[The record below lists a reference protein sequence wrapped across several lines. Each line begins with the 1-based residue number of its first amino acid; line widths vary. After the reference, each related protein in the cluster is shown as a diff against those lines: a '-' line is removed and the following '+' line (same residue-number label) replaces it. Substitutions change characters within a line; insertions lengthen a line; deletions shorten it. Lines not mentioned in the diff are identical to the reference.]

1 MYQHLQDQRDV
12 GWSLQLTF
20 CYVLE
25 HSCTKNAYLF
35 VFVRVYLLA
44 RPWVFACVH
53 VYLGISNANH
63 VLMFDRW
70 FNPAVEEQAIDRA
83 YRIGQRKN
91 VFVHKMIVRSTFEER
106 IDEMIEKKR
115 DLTNMAI
122 GTGES
127 WISAMSNSE
136 LRDLFALSR
145 TGDDDVDGG
154 MQ

>member
-1 MYQHLQDQRDV
+1 
-12 GWSLQLTF
+12 
-20 CYVLE
+20 VLD
-25 HSCTKNAYLF
+25 HACTKYASLF
-35 VFVRVYLLA
+35 VFARLYLLV
-44 RPWVFACVH
+44 RLWVSVFVH
-53 VYLGISNANH
+53 VYLIISNANH

-145 TGDDDVDGG
+145 TGDDVVDGS
-154 MQ
+154 MR